1 MNPEAVL
8 SVLPDSK
15 DEALS
20 LKEIAHALAEAWN
33 NKGIVLRALG
43 RTTEAD
49 AANAWA
55 KELGY
60 NG

>member
-33 NKGIVLRALG
+33 NKGIVLRASEELLRQMQPMPG
-43 RTTEAD
+43 PRS
-49 AANAWA
+49 
-55 KELGY
+55 LGY